1 MTNNIVSYFSNN
13 FFTTTEITSQLISNF
28 KENYIT
34 QQVVLQVLL
43 ATIQTIK
50 KTLDVGKLPTIQIKI
65 GGEWKLFWNSEAILQ
80 T

>member
-43 ATIQTIK
+43 ATI
-50 KTLDVGKLPTIQIKI
+50 
-65 GGEWKLFWNSEAILQ
+65 
-80 T
+80 